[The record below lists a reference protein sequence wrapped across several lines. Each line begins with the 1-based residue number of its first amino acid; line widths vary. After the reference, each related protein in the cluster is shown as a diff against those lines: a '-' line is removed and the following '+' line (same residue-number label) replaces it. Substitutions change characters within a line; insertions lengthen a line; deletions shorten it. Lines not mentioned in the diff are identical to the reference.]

1 MRGKINLKAKD
12 KVFSSKKTLNLRG
25 KLMVLDTP
33 KVMGILNLTPDSFH
47 DGGRYIQ
54 EDSIVQ
60 QVVKMLAEGADIID
74 VGGCSTRPGTPSVS
88 EEEET
93 FRVINGIDIILRHYP
108 EAVVSIDT
116 FRSNV
121 ARKAVEHGAL
131 MINDISGGTLDKEMF
146 KCVADAGVP
155 YILMHM
161 RGNPENMQKNV
172 DYQNLLEEMLIFFQ
186 RRVSSLQEMGV
197 ADIIVDPGFGFAKTI
212 SQNFEIL
219 RNLHYFQILNLPI
232 LAGLSRKSTIYR
244 SLGIDPEEA
253 LNGTTVLNTIALMN
267 GAKLLRVHDVKE
279 AVEAVKLY
287 NLTYL

>member
-60 QVVKMLAEGADIID
+60 QVGKMLAEGADIID

-146 KCVADAGVP
+146 KYVADAGVP